1 MHRIR
6 LTLLSLLL
14 FIATGSCVTAH
25 NMNTLP
31 DKGRKLTKKS
41 LIHQRDSLQKI
52 IDSMKLVLEGD
63 GIAFAD
69 TTDLTDSINS
79 GTFYYLDNEDY
90 NDIDPGCNSDSLL
103 NMWYSHRS
111 AKLGES
117 LGITRELNVDID
129 SLTLTSNIPDAV
141 YIENLKKMNSF
152 IPIPY
157 NDVVRKYIILYTEKL
172 RNKMPRILGL
182 SNYYLPI
189 FEEIFDQYGIPKEIK
204 ALAIIESA
212 LNPVATSTA
221 NARGI
226 WQFMYRTALQYNLK
240 INSFV
245 DERLD
250 PIQATHA
257 AAKYLRDAYI
267 IFGDWA
273 LAISSYNCGSGNVN
287 KAIKRA
293 GGSKEFWDV
302 YPYLPRETRGYVPA
316 FVGALYALNYYKDYN
331 IVPQKCPIP
340 SHLDTFQIRKNLHF
354 QQIAE
359 CISIPVDE
367 LRYYNPQYT
376 KDIIPGNEGT
386 QILKLPYNYTNAFV
400 EVEDTVYN
408 YKDSVFFNP
417 IVFKK
422 IKDSH
427 VASTTGT
434 TIYHKVRKG
443 ESLSKIA
450 QKHGV
455 KLSNLMKWNNLNSRS
470 TLRIGQRIIIKK
482 GTTHVASSSGT
493 STGNSGGS
501 KVSTSSSGGYVY
513 YTVKKGDTL
522 LGISHKF
529 PGVSLN
535 DLLKLN
541 NLKKNSKIYPGKK
554 LKIKRS

>member
-1 MHRIR
+1 MRRIR
-6 LTLLSLLL
+6 LTLLSLSL
-14 FIATGSCVTAH
+14 FIATSTYITASTIT
-25 NMNTLP
+25 TLP
-31 DKGRKLTKKS
+31 DKVKKETKKS
-41 LIHQRDSLQKI
+41 LIFQRDSLQKV
-52 IDSMKLVLEGD
+52 IDSMKLVLEGG

-103 NMWYSHRS
+103 NMWYNHRS
-111 AKLGES
+111 TKLGES

-129 SLTLTSNIPDAV
+129 SLVLTSNIPDAV

-157 NDVVRKYIILYTEKL
+157 NDIVRKYIILYTEKL

-212 LNPVATSTA
+212 LNPVAVSTA

-250 PIQATHA
+250 PVEATHA

-267 IFGDWA
+267 I
-273 LAISSYNCGSGNVN
+273 SGNVN

-331 IVPQKCPIP
+331 IVPQQCPIP
-340 SHLDTFQIRKNLHF
+340 SHLDTFQIKKNLHF

-386 QILKLPYNYTNAFV
+386 QILKLPYQYTNAFV
-400 EVEDTVYN
+400 DVEDTVYN
-408 YKDSVFFNP
+408 YKDSIFFNP
-417 IVFKK
+417 IVLKK

-427 VASTTGT
+427 IASTIGSTS
-434 TIYHKVRKG
+434 YHKVKKG
-443 ESLSKIA
+443 ETLSKIA
-450 QKHGV
+450 QIHRV
-455 KLSNLMKWNNLNSRS
+455 KLSDLMKWNKLNSRS

-482 GTTHVASSSGT
+482 GATYVASN
-493 STGNSGGS
+493 TGRNNKNSGS
-501 KVSTSSSGGYVY
+501 DKVSTSSSGGYIY

-554 LKIKRS
+554 LKIKRA